1 MSNVKNYDGDEGEKQ
16 RRGVKWEVEGYHRG
30 GWQRPHLKETRE

>member
-16 RRGVKWEVEGYHRG
+16 RRGVKWEVEGYHFKLEGVG
-30 GWQRPHLKETRE
+30 GGLI